1 LGFLRNIIGK
11 KEVKEELFP
20 QLSLEEKRRLL
31 NLSESSLQMVLSSRE
46 AQFTLVDA
54 GMNIKFLEKMSD
66 DEIMAA
72 MELIRLCQ
80 KATNAADPRESIRI
94 YEKIIAK
101 APFDSISMLSIGV
114 CYANLGD
121 GRKAVSYVERALRSD
136 PDNQRIRQ
144 NLEGIRQHFGL

>member
-1 LGFLRNIIGK
+1 
-11 KEVKEELFP
+11 
-20 QLSLEEKRRLL
+20 
-31 NLSESSLQMVLSSRE
+31 MVLSSRE

-54 GMNIKFLEKMSD
+54 GMNIEFLEKMSD

-80 KATNAADPRESIRI
+80 KATNATDPRESIRI

-136 PDNQRIRQ
+136 PHNQRIRQ